1 VRVFRSAEMIWE
13 LITSR
18 DPRFDDRASNPWRK
32 IVFNPWSAY
41 LQLAQA
47 AWDTNIVV
55 AMRLMRLAS
64 GGALAQREAQRMIV
78 EKGFTFAEAQFAAA
92 TRMMAGA
99 GIAGATRSATDVYR
113 RKVRKNRRRLVR

>member
-1 VRVFRSAEMIWE
+1 LGID
-13 LITSR
+13 TSR
-18 DPRFDDRASNPWRK
+18 CPRFDDSVSKPWRK
-32 IVFNPWSAY
+32 TVFNPLPAY

-92 TRMMAGA
+92 TKMMAGA